1 MLSITNIERPD
12 VLPYNEDEKLDEF
25 FDGKKVSFC
34 NLVIRLDDPHLAD
47 ILKEKV
53 SEYTLAHSTIFKDL
67 AEAKNPLF
75 VCISSLWEPILVC
88 DRSAN
93 LAYLRVEKYNITSVR
108 NPSRYRESKYPND
121 FRPSQWPGVKK
132 DVFDYLNITS
142 REEGVV
148 KHITPIDRFK
158 ILLEGHPPVKEGEEL
173 LVRNDVEELVGA
185 LTTAGYTPD
194 EIMAALDEVV
204 KNHEQ
209 YTYS

>member
-1 MLSITNIERPD
+1 MLSITNIERSDIP
-12 VLPYNEDEKLDEF
+12 PYNEDEKLDEF

-53 SEYTLAHSTIFKDL
+53 SEYALAHSTIFKDL

-75 VCISSLWEPILVC
+75 VCISSFREPILVC

-93 LAYLRVEKYNITSVR
+93 LEYLRAEKYNITSVSD
-108 NPSRYRESKYPND
+108 PSRYRESRYPND

-132 DVFDYLNITS
+132 DVFDYLKITP

-158 ILLEGHPPVKEGEEL
+158 IILEGHPPVKDDEEML
-173 LVRNDVEELVGA
+173 TGDDVEELIGA
-185 LTTAGYTPD
+185 LTASGYTQD
-194 EIMAALDEVV
+194 EIMFALDEIV
-204 KNHEQ
+204 KNHE
-209 YTYS
+209 